1 MVARKLH
8 RSPTKFNLPNVIH
21 YNEQMTSRTTVAI
34 AVPLEAELVDQIRA
48 VDPSVTVLYEPDLL
62 PPERYPADHAGDPA
76 FKRTDEQEERYWAML
91 NRAEVLYGFPNESPA
106 GLARIARDNPGLQW
120 IHAMAA
126 GAGGAV
132 KASGLSQDVL
142 QKFKITT
149 SAGVHA
155 LPLAEF
161 AALGILNGF
170 KRTSELAQDQAAKA
184 WPTLRVP
191 TRLVNGSNLAISG
204 LGEIGLETARIAR
217 ALGMKVSGT
226 KRTVEPLEGIEQV
239 VDNAGL
245 PALLATADAVVNTL
259 PGTEYTEKLFN
270 RQLFAAMK
278 PGTTF
283 VNVGRGTVVDED
295 ALLEALDNGQVGYAC
310 LDVFAVEPLPQD
322 SPLWNHPRVMVSP
335 HTSALSAAEN
345 RLITE
350 RFCSNLRT
358 FLDGGDLPHLVDTVH
373 FY

>member
-1 MVARKLH
+1 MMN
-8 RSPTKFNLPNVIH
+8 T
-21 YNEQMTSRTTVAI
+21 MTSETIVAI
-34 AVPLEAELVDQIRA
+34 AVPLEAEHVDRLRA
-48 VDPSVTVLYEPDLL
+48 VDPSVPVLYDPDLL
-62 PPERYPADHAGDPA
+62 PPERFPADHSGDPA
-76 FKRTDEQEERYWAML
+76 FCRTPEQEERYWFML
-91 NRAEVLYGFPNESPA
+91 NQAQVLYGLPNESPA
-106 GLARIARDNPGLQW
+106 GLARIARENPRLQW
-120 IHAMAA
+120 VHCMAA

-132 KASGLSQDVL
+132 KASGLDQETL
-142 QKFKITT
+142 QKFKVTT

-170 KRTSELAQDQAAKA
+170 KRSAELAQDQAAKV
-184 WPTLRVP
+184 WPQLRTP
-191 TRLVNGSNLAISG
+191 TRLVSGSTLVVAG

-226 KRTVEPLEGIEQV
+226 KRTVEPIEGIEQV
-239 VDNAGL
+239 SGNDGLAG
-245 PALLATADAVVNTL
+245 LLATADAVVNTL
-259 PGTEYTEKLFN
+259 PGTPFTEGLFN
-270 RQLFAAMK
+270 REVFAAMK
-278 PGTTF
+278 PGTVF
-283 VNVGRGTVVDED
+283 VNVGRGTVVDEE
-295 ALLEALDNGQVGYAC
+295 ALLEALDNGQLSYAC

-322 SPLWNHPRVMVSP
+322 SPLWNHPKVMVSP

-350 RFCSNLRT
+350 RFASNLRT

>member
-1 MVARKLH
+1 MT
-8 RSPTKFNLPNVIH
+8 TK
-21 YNEQMTSRTTVAI
+21 TTVAI
-34 AVPLEAELVDQIRA
+34 AVPLEAELVDRIRA
-48 VDPSVTVLYEPDLL
+48 VDPSVTVLYDPELL
-62 PPERYPADHAGDPA
+62 PPERFPADHAGDPD
-76 FKRTDEQEERYWAML
+76 FLRTPEQEERYWDML
-91 NRAEVLYGFPNESPA
+91 NKAQVLYGLPNESPA
-106 GLARIARDNPGLQW
+106 GLAWIAGSNPRLEW

-132 KASGLSQDVL
+132 KASGLDAATL
-142 QKFKITT
+142 QKFRVTT

-170 KRTSELAQDQAAKA
+170 KRSAELAQDQAAKL
-184 WPTLRVP
+184 WPELRTP
-191 TRLVNGSNLAISG
+191 TRLVNGSRLVVTG

-217 ALGMKVSGT
+217 ALGMSVSGT
-226 KRTVEPLEGIEQV
+226 KRTVEAIDGIETV
-239 VDNAGL
+239 TDNDGLAGL
-245 PALLATADAVVNTL
+245 LGTADAVVNTL
-259 PGTEYTEKLFN
+259 PGTPYTEKLFS
-270 RQLFAAMK
+270 RDVFAAMK
-278 PGTTF
+278 PGTVF
-283 VNVGRGTVVDED
+283 VNVGRGTVVDEE
-295 ALLEALDNGQVGYAC
+295 ALLEALGNGQVSYAC

-358 FLDGGDLPHLVDTVH
+358 YLDGGELPHLVDTVH

>member
-1 MVARKLH
+1 
-8 RSPTKFNLPNVIH
+8 
-21 YNEQMTSRTTVAI
+21 MTSETIIAV
-34 AVPLEAELVDQIRA
+34 AVPLEAELVDRIRA
-48 VDPSVTVLYEPDLL
+48 VDPAVTVLYDPELL
-62 PPERYPADHAGDPA
+62 PPERFPADHSGDPG
-76 FKRTDEQEERYWAML
+76 FRRTAEQEERYWAML
-91 NRAEVLYGFPNESPA
+91 NRAQVLYGFPDESPA
-106 GLARIARDNPGLQW
+106 GLARIARENARLQW
-120 IHAMAA
+120 VHAMAA

-132 KASGLSQDVL
+132 KASGLDQETL
-142 QKFKITT
+142 QKFKVTT

-170 KRTSELAQDQAAKA
+170 KRSAELAQDQAAKV
-184 WPTLRVP
+184 WPDLRTP
-191 TRLVNGSNLAISG
+191 TRLVSGSTLVVTG

-226 KRTVEPLEGIEQV
+226 KRTVEPIEGIERV
-239 VDNAGL
+239 ADNSGLAGL
-245 PALLATADAVVNTL
+245 LASADAVVNTL
-259 PGTEYTEKLFN
+259 PGTPFTEKLFN
-270 RQLFAAMK
+270 RAVFAAMK
-278 PGTTF
+278 PGTVF
-283 VNVGRGTVVDED
+283 VNVGRGTVVDEE
-295 ALLEALDNGQVGYAC
+295 ALLEALEDGQVSYAC

-322 SPLWNHPRVMVSP
+322 SPLWNHPKVMVSP